1 MTASPPSGTRQGQ
14 AERNPGMKH
23 YRFVLLAALL
33 AMLLPAAAPAAGK
46 DEAQTDKKD
55 PVIWGEM
62 PAGARTAYIGIHGG
76 TVPVSLLT
84 AGDGS
89 PMIAQVGLTGS
100 DFLNFLR
107 SKGRLEEE
115 LVLSD
120 APVPTEGASALPAP
134 ETEPASAS
142 RGTTVEGGTA
152 PLSPNA
158 VAEAGTATPPPATV
172 AEGSMP
178 AAQDT
183 ESARPAAENATLPAG
198 APAVT
203 SMPPAENATLP
214 AETTPVLPPKTN
226 TLALAGSPDGDIPV
240 IYATGHAFER
250 MSLIPKNWAPFGL
263 TEKALSV
270 EGEVKVLS
278 TPKKQPRTQKR
289 RR

>member
-1 MTASPPSGTRQGQ
+1 M
-14 AERNPGMKH
+14 NK
-23 YRFVLLAALL
+23 YRFAPLLAACALY
-33 AMLLPAAAPAAGK
+33 MLLTPQATGAAGQDDALGKEK
-46 DEAQTDKKD
+46 DT
-55 PVIWGEM
+55 VVWGEM

-115 LVLSD
+115 LTLSD
-120 APVPTEGASALPAP
+120 APVPVTDASEELPTPKIQPSMTEEVLSTTSEQESVALPADNA
-134 ETEPASAS
+134 TLS
-142 RGTTVEGGTA
+142 GTMPVFPSE
-152 PLSPNA
+152 NA
-158 VAEAGTATPPPATV
+158 
-172 AEGSMP
+172 
-178 AAQDT
+178 T
-183 ESARPAAENATLPAG
+183 ESAEMAPASPADNATQPVA
-198 APAVT
+198 
-203 SMPPAENATLP
+203 MP
-214 AETTPVLPPKTN
+214 PVLPAKSN

-270 EGEVKVLS
+270 EGEVKILS
-278 TPKKQPRTQKR
+278 TPKKQPRSQKR

>member
-1 MTASPPSGTRQGQ
+1 MTLDLRSLRSYFLNNLLPVFRPEQSEKRIL
-14 AERNPGMKH
+14 PMKTPL
-23 YRFVLLAALL
+23 FLMLLATLPFMAPD
-33 AMLLPAAAPAAGK
+33 AMAAGQDGAK
-46 DEAQTDKKD
+46 AGEE
-55 PVIWGEM
+55 VVWGEM

-120 APVPTEGASALPAP
+120 APIPA
-134 ETEPASAS
+134 
-142 RGTTVEGGTA
+142 EGGPE
-152 PLSPNA
+152 PLPIPKLQPARPSESA
-158 VAEAGTATPPPATV
+158 DSTQETPAQTV
-172 AEGSMP
+172 
-178 AAQDT
+178 AAQDGSIPPVG
-183 ESARPAAENATLPAG
+183 EAA
-198 APAVT
+198 
-203 SMPPAENATLP
+203 PAENATRSAQTEAPRSAENIVQPAGNATQP
-214 AETTPVLPPKTN
+214 AELSALPSQTN

-289 RR
+289 SR